1 MVEFEIKDGVAIIP
15 EGTTVVPKLAFA
27 NQAELK
33 EITIPEGVT
42 TI

>member
-1 MVEFEIKDGVAIIP
+1 MEKFEINYGIAIIP

-27 NQAELK
+27 SQAELK